1 MNNQT
6 NKDAEESRWLQKP
19 TVLRSMDMRTFG
31 MQTCKT
37 NLANLWKKGGLGV
50 LAILRAER
58 ARELMKEK
66 QNEESERKL
75 DS

>member
-6 NKDAEESRWLQKP
+6 NEDADESRWLQKP

-37 NLANLWKKGGLGV
+37 NLAKLWKNGGLGV
-50 LAILRAER
+50 LAILRADR

-66 QNEESERKL
+66 QDEEAERKL

>member
-37 NLANLWKKGGLGV
+37 NLASLWKKGGLGV

-66 QNEESERKL
+66 QSEEAERKL